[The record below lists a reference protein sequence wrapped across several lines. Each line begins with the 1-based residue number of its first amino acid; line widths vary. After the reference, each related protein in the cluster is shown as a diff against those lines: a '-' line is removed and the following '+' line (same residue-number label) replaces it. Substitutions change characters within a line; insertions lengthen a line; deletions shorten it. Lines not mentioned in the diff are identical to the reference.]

1 MISPATSC
9 VISGMC
15 CGKMPISPSVPVSV
29 TMSTSSEKIF
39 ASGVTISSLSV
50 EPF

>member
-9 VISGMC
+9 VINGMC
-15 CGKMPISPSVPVSV
+15 CGRMPISPSVPVSV

-39 ASGVTISSLSV
+39 ASGVTISSLM
-50 EPF
+50 